1 MDDDTLAKL
10 SEINAKL
17 DLILSELKSLSERRK
32 SPSEPKRPTQRRP
45 APTTPEAIREDEML
59 FARLFDRWLSG
70 EHLEVRN
77 ELERM
82 DADTIRRFADANNLN
97 VTAKTPTAKVM
108 ELISARF
115 REKKHLLAG
124 MTPLA
129 KSQPNTRAKD
139 TPAETVDAAPSSD
152 TERR

>member
-115 REKKHLLAG
+115 REKKQLLAG
-124 MTPLA
+124 MRPPLKPQA
-129 KSQPNTRAKD
+129 H
-139 TPAETVDAAPSSD
+139 TPADIAPLDAEDAERPSETD
-152 TERR
+152 RK